1 MKLAYITSMA
11 TGGLAG
17 FNYREIMEMRRL
29 GVDLFLFITK
39 FKNGPYMPPNDIP
52 VHSAKPVKTMLSQP
66 KQFLLTPF
74 SYLKLLNEAVRT
86 KTLVD
91 FFIAQDWAEK
101 INKYGATWIHCHW
114 GDHKLYIGY
123 YCHKLTNLP
132 LSVTIHGYDLYA
144 NPNWEM
150 FERSIKSCAQ
160 IITISEYNRRFLI
173 EKFGNE
179 CKRVKVI
186 RLSADLFTDPDEEK
200 NIKRVLIV
208 GGFHQRK
215 GYDTLL
221 EALHLLNRKDIHLWV
236 VGYKGPVNVRKL
248 VTDYQLED
256 RVTIFGQVSDDV
268 IKVLYKLCDIFCL
281 PSRFGPDGV
290 GEGLPVS
297 LMEGMSYGKPIVS
310 TYHTAIPELVPDILV
325 KENDSQ
331 GLANA
336 IAKLA
341 DDQEMRHK
349 MGKRNREIIKR
360 DYSNDNV
367 KTLLESFTLKH

>member
-1 MKLAYITSMA
+1 MA

-29 GVDLFLFITK
+29 GVDIFLFITK
-39 FKNGPYMPPNDIP
+39 YKNGPYMPPNDIP
-52 VHSAKPVKTMLSQP
+52 VHSARSVKTMLSQP
-66 KQFLLTPF
+66 KLFLLTPF

-101 INKYGATWIHCHW
+101 INRYGATWIHCHW

-123 YCHKLTNLP
+123 YCHKLTNIP
-132 LSVTIHGYDLYA
+132 LSVTVHGYDLYA
-144 NPNWEM
+144 NPNWKM
-150 FERSIKSCAQ
+150 FERSIKSCDQ
-160 IITISEYNRRFLI
+160 IITISEYNRQFLI
-173 EKFGNE
+173 EKFGDE

-186 RLSADLFTDPDEEK
+186 RLSADIFTDPDEEK

-248 VTDYQLED
+248 VSDYQLED

-268 IKVLYKLCDIFCL
+268 VKVLYKLCDIFCL

-341 DDQEMRHK
+341 DDPEMRHK
-349 MGKRNREIIKR
+349 MGKRNREIIKK